1 MSAFFAQLLP
11 DRKVPPSVCAAR
23 RLFYAPFRRKQRM
36 DAHVF
41 RALCHALTPR
51 LVGAWLDKIQEPA
64 PGVTS
69 LALALPHHPAPGA
82 AAPGSSRKAWLVLRA
97 ERKDPFLF
105 LTRDK
110 PSAPVSPSAP
120 VMRLRKY
127 AAGRRI
133 LSLVPDFA
141 ERRLWLLL
149 HGDAPAGLAPRSED
163 TRPAA
168 LWLLLDLREGPA
180 LRLLTEAQSPHP
192 VEPAWPAPDQL
203 EDACRQWRDWPVIT
217 PALRRVL
224 PLMDTPDQAALLED
238 LRMGGGDLFLYQP
251 VDAAGAACDDL
262 EPRCLLSAWPL
273 PPERRPALW
282 PNWRETAGDDILSLT
297 EQAGKLLVLARAG
310 RDAAGLAA
318 APLLRQERKTARL
331 LEKMREEES
340 RLQRMCAQLRDAEAL
355 RANLWRWPA
364 DARLPFVD
372 VEEYADDG
380 SVTTRR
386 LAIDPRRT
394 VREEMEALFHAARRG
409 RRGLDHVARRRKEL
423 EAELARLQ
431 QDRRGILAGSL
442 PDPRLAA
449 PAPTEQAARLP
460 RNVQLFISSDG
471 FALLRGRDAKGNGAA
486 RRMAAPHDIWLHAD
500 GGPGSHV
507 IIRRAYA
514 GQEVPERTLDEA
526 GGLAA
531 CKSWLRDAARA
542 RILYAEV
549 RHIKPLRGAAPGT
562 VRMDKIWLSREVPV
576 RPELETLLAPAAPT
590 VPEAE

>member
-1 MSAFFAQLLP
+1 
-11 DRKVPPSVCAAR
+11 
-23 RLFYAPFRRKQRM
+23 M

-41 RALCHALTPR
+41 LALCRALTPR
-51 LVGAWLDKIQEPA
+51 LTGAWLDKIQEPA

-69 LALALPHHPAPGA
+69 FALALPHVPHAGTTPSGA
-82 AAPGSSRKAWLVLRA
+82 SRKAWLILRA
-97 ERKDPFLF
+97 GRKDPFLF
-105 LTRDK
+105 LARDK
-110 PSAPVSPSAP
+110 PSAPPSPSAP

-133 LSLVPDFA
+133 LSLVPDFTG
-141 ERRLWLLL
+141 RRLWLLL
-149 HGDAPAGLAPRSED
+149 SGEAPAGLAARAESGG
-163 TRPAA
+163 PAV
-168 LWLLLDLREGPA
+168 LWLLLDLREGPS
-180 LRLLTEAQSPHP
+180 LRLLGEDDHP
-192 VEPAWPAPDQL
+192 RPEVLRWPEPVAL
-203 EDACRQWRDWPVIT
+203 EEACRNWRDWPVIT

-224 PLMDTPDQAALLED
+224 PLMEPPDQAALLED
-238 LRMGGGDLFLYQP
+238 LRLGGGDVFLYRP
-251 VDAAGAACDDL
+251 VDDAGKPCAADVEPACL
-262 EPRCLLSAWPL
+262 FGAWPL
-273 PPERRPALW
+273 PPGRKPASW
-282 PNWRETAGDDILSLT
+282 PGWRETAGEDVLALA
-297 EQAGKLLVLARAG
+297 EQAGKLLVLARVG

-331 LEKMREEES
+331 LDKMRDEEA
-340 RLQRMCAQLRDAEAL
+340 RLRDMCARRQDAEAL
-355 RANLWRWPA
+355 RANLWRWAA
-364 DARLPFVD
+364 DARFPFVE
-372 VEEYADDG
+372 VEEFAPDG
-380 SVTTRR
+380 SARTRR
-386 LAIDPRRT
+386 IDIDPRRS

-409 RRGLDHVARRRKEL
+409 KRGLEHVARRRAEL
-423 EAELARLQ
+423 EETLDRLERE
-431 QDRRGILAGSL
+431 RRAVLAGGAPRS
-442 PDPRLAA
+442 DPKTSGVVLA
-449 PAPTEQAARLP
+449 EQADRLP

-471 FALLRGRDAKGNGAA
+471 FALLRGRDARGNGAA

-576 RPELETLLAPAAPT
+576 RPELETLLAPAPAAT
-590 VPEAE
+590 ERESLERVHTT

>member
-1 MSAFFAQLLP
+1 
-11 DRKVPPSVCAAR
+11 
-23 RLFYAPFRRKQRM
+23 M
-36 DAHVF
+36 DAHIF

-51 LVGAWLDKIQEPA
+51 LTGAWLDKIQEPA

-69 LALALPHHPAPGA
+69 LALALPHRPLSSGSPASA
-82 AAPGSSRKAWLVLRA
+82 SRKAWLVLRA

-110 PSAPVSPSAP
+110 PAAPLSPSAP

-141 ERRLWLLL
+141 ARRLWLLL
-149 HGDAPAGLAPRSED
+149 GGEAPAGLAPRTAGD
-163 TRPAA
+163 QPRA

-180 LRLLTEAQSPHP
+180 LRLLSEEDSPRP
-192 VEPAWPAPDQL
+192 VEPCWPEPDEL
-203 EDACRQWRDWPVIT
+203 ENACRQWREWPVIT

-224 PLMDTPDQAALLED
+224 PLLDAPDQAALLED
-238 LRMGGGDLFLYQP
+238 LRLGGGDLFLYRP
-251 VDAAGAACDDL
+251 VDASGQPCKPEADSPSCI
-262 EPRCLLSAWPL
+262 LSAWPL
-273 PPERRPALW
+273 PRERKPSRW
-282 PNWRETAGDDILSLT
+282 PDWQETADEDILSLV
-297 EQAGKLLVLARAG
+297 EQAGKLLVLAHAG
-310 RDAAGLAA
+310 QAAASLAA

-331 LEKMREEES
+331 LEKMREEEA
-340 RLQRMCAQLRDAEAL
+340 RLQRMCARLHDAEAL
-355 RANLWRWPA
+355 RANLWRWSA
-364 DARLPFVD
+364 DARPSFVD
-372 VEEYADDG
+372 VEIYAPDG
-380 SVTTRR
+380 TVETRSIS
-386 LAIDPRRT
+386 IDPRHT

-409 RRGLDHVARRRKEL
+409 KRGLEHVARRREEL
-423 EAELARLQ
+423 ETELTRLQ
-431 QDRRGILAGSL
+431 HERRSILAGGAPL
-442 PDPRLAA
+442 
-449 PAPTEQAARLP
+449 PAPGTTRTTLVEQAGRLP

-471 FALLRGRDAKGNGAA
+471 FALLRGRDAGGNAAA

-507 IIRRAYA
+507 IIRRSYA
-514 GQEVPERTLDEA
+514 GQEVPDRTLEEA

-576 RPELETLLAPAAPT
+576 RPELETLLAP
-590 VPEAE
+590 VEK

>member
-1 MSAFFAQLLP
+1 
-11 DRKVPPSVCAAR
+11 
-23 RLFYAPFRRKQRM
+23 M

-41 RALCHALTPR
+41 RALCRALTPR
-51 LVGAWLDKIQEPA
+51 LTGAWLEKIQEPA

-69 LALALPHHPAPGA
+69 LALSLPRRPSPSGDAGA
-82 AAPGSSRKAWLVLRA
+82 SRKAWLVLRA

-105 LTRDK
+105 LTTDK
-110 PSAPVSPSAP
+110 PAAPLSPSAP
-120 VMRLRKY
+120 IMRLRKY
-127 AAGRRI
+127 AAGRRVVA
-133 LSLVPDFA
+133 LVSDFT

-149 HGDAPAGLAPRSED
+149 GGEPPAELSPRAGEGA
-163 TRPAA
+163 AA

-180 LRLLTEAQSPHP
+180 LRLLGEDACPR
-192 VEPAWPAPDQL
+192 PATPRWPDAPEI
-203 EDACRQWRDWPVIT
+203 EDACREWRDWPVVT
-217 PALRRVL
+217 PALRRAL
-224 PLMDTPDQAALLED
+224 PLMDVPDQAALLED
-238 LRMGGGDLFLYQP
+238 LRLGDGDLFLYLP
-251 VDAAGAACDDL
+251 ADASGAPCKAAPDA
-262 EPRCLLSAWPL
+262 PACLLSAWPL

-282 PNWRETAGDDILSLT
+282 PGWREIASDDAPALA
-297 EQAGKLLVLARAG
+297 ERAGKLLVLARVG
-310 RDAAGLAA
+310 RETAALAA
-318 APLLRQERKTARL
+318 APLLRQERRTARL
-331 LEKMREEES
+331 LEKLREEER
-340 RLQRMCAQLRDAEAL
+340 RLREMCERQADAETL

-364 DARLPFVD
+364 DARLPFVEA
-372 VEEYADDG
+372 EEYGDDG
-380 SVTTRR
+380 APRLRR
-386 LAIDPRRT
+386 IAIDPRRS

-409 RRGLDHVARRRKEL
+409 KRGLEHVARRRREL
-423 EAELARLQ
+423 EAEMARLERE
-431 QDRRGILAGSL
+431 RRGVLAGGAPQSASRTA
-442 PDPRLAA
+442 DDLAGQ
-449 PAPTEQAARLP
+449 ERRLP

-471 FALLRGRDAKGNGAA
+471 FALLRGRDARGNGAA

-576 RPELETLLAPAAPT
+576 RPELETLLAPAEAAP
-590 VPEAE
+590 E